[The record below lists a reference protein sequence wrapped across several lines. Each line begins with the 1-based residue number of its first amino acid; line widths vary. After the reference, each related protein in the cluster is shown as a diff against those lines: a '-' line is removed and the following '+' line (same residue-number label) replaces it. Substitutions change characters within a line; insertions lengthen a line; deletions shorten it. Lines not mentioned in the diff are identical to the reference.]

1 MDKKAKSAR
10 EIKEEKVQS
19 LTDKFQRAKT
29 ITFADYRGLT
39 ANQIATLRSKIKEN
53 GGEMLVEKNTLISL
67 TLKAT
72 NHKIDKSQE
81 SLLTGPTATII
92 AYKDEIAPIKEIALS
107 AKTLGIPTFK
117 FGFFNSD
124 FLDAASVEKL
134 STIPG
139 RDILNA
145 KVVGSLNAPIFGI
158 VSVLSGNLRNL
169 VYTLNAIVKQ
179 KGNTEKS

>member
-10 EIKEEKVQS
+10 EIKENKVLA

-29 ITFADYRGLT
+29 LTFADYRGLT
-39 ANQIATLRSKIKEN
+39 ANQIASLRFKIKAS

-72 NHKIDKSQE
+72 NHKIKKGQE
-81 SLLTGPTATII
+81 VLLTGPTATII
-92 AYKDEIAPIKEIALS
+92 AYQDEIAPIKEVALS
-107 AKTLGIPTFK
+107 AKTLGIPIFK

-124 FLDAASVEKL
+124 FLDAADVEKL

-139 RDILNA
+139 RDALNA
-145 KVVGSLNAPIFGI
+145 KVVGSLNAPILGI
-158 VSVLSGNLRNL
+158 VSVLLGNLRSL
-169 VYTLNAIVKQ
+169 VYTLNAISTK
-179 KGNTEKS
+179 KGNA